1 MKKIIDGKIY
11 NTDTATFIGNHQH
24 ATWGDFQFED
34 TDLYRTP
41 KGAFFVQGTGGAYS
55 RWSRP
60 CGSNGQMGDRRLYPT
75 DGATLSTAAY
85 VGQYY
90 ALNSTHRNF
99 KAWGAPYGNDNT
111 LAGFYE
117 SLSDRVTV
125 PEGED
130 SMEVC
135 HED

>member
-1 MKKIIDGKIY
+1 MKTITLDRARYTVRDDRDIMGDLMKITGK
-11 NTDTATFIGNHQH
+11 HK
-24 ATWGDFQFED
+24 
-34 TDLYRTP
+34 P
-41 KGAFFVQGTGGAYS
+41 VKSKGAE
-55 RWSRP
+55 
-60 CGSNGQMGDRRLYPT
+60 RRLYPT

-90 ALNSTHRNF
+90 ALNSTSRNF
-99 KAWGAPYGNDNT
+99 KTGGVPYGTDNS

-117 SLSDRVTV
+117 GLSDRLSV

>member
-1 MKKIIDGKIY
+1 MKKITLHRARYTVRDDRHSFLSDILKLTGK
-11 NTDTATFIGNHQH
+11 HK
-24 ATWGDFQFED
+24 
-34 TDLYRTP
+34 P
-41 KGAFFVQGTGGAYS
+41 VKSKG
-55 RWSRP
+55 P
-60 CGSNGQMGDRRLYPT
+60 DRRLYPA

-90 ALNSTHRNF
+90 ALNSTRRLF
-99 KAWGAPYGNDNT
+99 KGAAAPYGDAN

-117 SLSDRVTV
+117 NLSDRLTV

-135 HED
+135 DAN

>member
-1 MKKIIDGKIY
+1 MKTITLNRARYTVRDDRHSFLSDILKLTGKHKPIRPRGGDG
-11 NTDTATFIGNHQH
+11 
-24 ATWGDFQFED
+24 
-34 TDLYRTP
+34 
-41 KGAFFVQGTGGAYS
+41 
-55 RWSRP
+55 
-60 CGSNGQMGDRRLYPT
+60 RLYPT
-75 DGATLSTAAY
+75 DGAVSTAAY

-90 ALNSTHRNF
+90 ALNSGRWPKGQPSPF
-99 KAWGAPYGNDNT
+99 GSENT

-117 SLSDRVTV
+117 NLSDRVTV

>member
-1 MKKIIDGKIY
+1 MKTITLNRARYTVRDDRHTFLSDILKLTGK
-11 NTDTATFIGNHQH
+11 HKPVK
-24 ATWGDFQFED
+24 
-34 TDLYRTP
+34 P
-41 KGAFFVQGTGGAYS
+41 KG
-55 RWSRP
+55 
-60 CGSNGQMGDRRLYPT
+60 GDRRLYPT

-85 VGQYY
+85 VAEYY

-117 SLSDRVTV
+117 GLSDRVTV

-135 HED
+135 DAN

>member
-1 MKKIIDGKIY
+1 MKTITLNRARYTVRDDRHTFLSDILKLTGK
-11 NTDTATFIGNHQH
+11 HKPV
-24 ATWGDFQFED
+24 
-34 TDLYRTP
+34 RP
-41 KGAFFVQGTGGAYS
+41 KGGA
-55 RWSRP
+55 
-60 CGSNGQMGDRRLYPT
+60 GRLYPT
-75 DGATLSTAAY
+75 NGATLSTAAY

-90 ALNSTHRNF
+90 ALNSTRRLF
-99 KAWGAPYGNDNT
+99 KNLAAPYGDSN

-117 SLSDRVTV
+117 NLSDRLTL